1 MGQLPWFCHQIALE
15 SWQKPSS
22 GLLPDWQNETA
33 GHSESQNSMI
43 LFLVWRKEQT
53 TFLCQGIVKNNTEE
67 NSEGQVE
74 SSSGVSSPQQ
84 TLMKDEPQAQ
94 SRQNTSRGVLPRM
107 SFQSEKRNEE
117 GGLVLLTARE
127 RRLGGD
133 QEENRRERNIEKA
146 KT

>member
-1 MGQLPWFCHQIALE
+1 
-15 SWQKPSS
+15 
-22 GLLPDWQNETA
+22 
-33 GHSESQNSMI
+33 
-43 LFLVWRKEQT
+43 
-53 TFLCQGIVKNNTEE
+53 
-67 NSEGQVE
+67 
-74 SSSGVSSPQQ
+74 
-84 TLMKDEPQAQ
+84 MKDEPQAQ

-146 KT
+146 ET